1 MGMILSEGEI
11 GTFQECVRRDLLTY
25 VSYPSFKGATR
36 CFAYPQFLVDDETL
50 TLLEDS
56 AFPDNGCLPMVTSRT
71 TPHELLDMFGN
82 VVVMRV
88 NDEHPGRNRNYPES
102 ETSRFNS
109 IIDPY
114 FAKGASSVEFM
125 PLSRHSLSG
134 SLVQVL
140 DIQEIVDLTHAQAQP
155 VHVRSVASLPQ
166 TKLVVVSRGKL
177 GARKY
182 YGPFEATCVEGTAVQ
197 LQASNSYDLR
207 IGVFDESEFAFS
219 IDLVDDLGNMVAQYV
234 SAEELDAHVAAS
246 DNLFDWITDKD
257 LLDALGRISRSGET
271 PLTKGQMRALKSEIA
286 ACLDEDAKI
295 ALTPE
300 RRERMLGL
308 LGTYES
314 WSTLPESVRDS
325 AIENADPQQLA
336 EYVLSNEHFRSFYD
350 KVLESDQV
358 RQRVGA
364 ICRGSR
370 GGSGCCKT
378 GSGIAEPCAR

>member
-1 MGMILSEGEI
+1 M
-11 GTFQECVRRDLLTY
+11 
-25 VSYPSFKGATR
+25 
-36 CFAYPQFLVDDETL
+36 
-50 TLLEDS
+50 
-56 AFPDNGCLPMVTSRT
+56 
-71 TPHELLDMFGN
+71 
-82 VVVMRV
+82 
-88 NDEHPGRNRNYPES
+88 
-102 ETSRFNS
+102 
-109 IIDPY
+109 
-114 FAKGASSVEFM
+114 
-125 PLSRHSLSG
+125 
-134 SLVQVL
+134 
-140 DIQEIVDLTHAQAQP
+140 
-155 VHVRSVASLPQ
+155 
-166 TKLVVVSRGKL
+166 VSRGKL

-182 YGPFEATCVEGTAVQ
+182 YGPFEATCVEGAAVQ

-358 RQRVGA
+358 RQRVEKEKAQYAAEAAEAQAAAKQAQESLSHVQDELKRFDDELDLRRKRFEEEMSSHVKIAQEERDKLVEEVHALKGK
-364 ICRGSR
+364 
-370 GGSGCCKT
+370 KT
-378 GSGIAEPCAR
+378 VWNVARNRCSAKSMNWCLPFQMKKF